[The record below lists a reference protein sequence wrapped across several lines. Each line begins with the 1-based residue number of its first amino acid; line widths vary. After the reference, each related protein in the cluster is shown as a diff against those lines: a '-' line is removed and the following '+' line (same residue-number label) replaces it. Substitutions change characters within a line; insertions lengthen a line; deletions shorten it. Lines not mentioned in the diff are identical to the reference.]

1 MLALPEITR
10 GWSGTAQTASAVSSM
25 TVDIT
30 GATVGEWVYAWIVVR
45 TNETT
50 MTLTGWTAVQVL
62 LVNGTAQ
69 SCAVYKRLKVAGD
82 TTFTLSWTSTTT
94 QCEVLLQQWP
104 GARADEGESFANRTS
119 AGNVYTTPA
128 VTPNDGDRWAVG
140 CYSGQNTDSTNKTAT
155 WTASGDIGT
164 KIQSGANL
172 NGTLQ
177 WNQSMMADSNGP
189 LTVASHTGTGTTSG
203 TATINNG
210 AAGIFFL
217 IPAYPPIPASVTS
230 QAVNRTAVI

>member
-1 MLALPEITR
+1 MLSALAR
-10 GWSGTAQTASAVSSM
+10 GWSGSAQTASAVSSM
-25 TVDIT
+25 SVDIS

-45 TNETT
+45 TNEAT
-50 MTLTGWTAVQVL
+50 MTMTGWTAVQAL

-69 SCAVYKRLKVAGD
+69 SCAVYKRQKVSGD

-94 QCEVLLQQWP
+94 QAIVLLQQWP
-104 GARADEGESFANRTS
+104 GAISDEQSGFANRTS
-119 AGNVYTTPA
+119 AANVYTTPTS
-128 VTPNDGDRWAVG
+128 VPNGISRWAVG

-155 WTASGDIGT
+155 WTASGDMGT
-164 KIQSGANL
+164 KIQSAANV

-177 WNQSMMADSNGP
+177 WNQSMMADSNGA
-189 LTVASHTGTGTTSG
+189 LGTSSYSGTGTTSG

-217 IPAYPPIPASVTS
+217 VPAPLQVSSYRTS